1 MEKRKSPARVS
12 IPVSEGVL
20 RAFKLY
26 CAAEGMK
33 MKEAGRILIEGTV
46 NAYFK
51 NHPEMK
57 GNITIPKPAKKRS
70 KPQPVR
76 EPENKIIETEPGEGN
91 GGPPPEPPAA
101 PPSEQA
107 TIYNPPPTPQPDK
120 PEGGLFHRG

>member
-12 IPVSEGVL
+12 IPVSEDVL

-57 GNITIPKPAKKRS
+57 GNITMPKPAKKR
-70 KPQPVR
+70 KARPAP
-76 EPENKIIETEPGEGN
+76 EPENKIIETETGEGN
-91 GGPPPEPPAA
+91 GGPPPEPPALHLYHL
-101 PPSEQA
+101 PSWTRVQR
-107 TIYNPPPTPQPDK
+107 
-120 PEGGLFHRG
+120 LFLIPC